1 MSERSFHS
9 PMPVV
14 GVTPVVGVLAGI
26 VEGGPRYAFG
36 KPALLMQPDIL
47 MSCLS
52 NID

>member
-1 MSERSFHS
+1 MSEGSFHL

-26 VEGGPRYAFG
+26 VEGGPSYAFG

-47 MSCLS
+47 ITTMAP
-52 NID
+52 